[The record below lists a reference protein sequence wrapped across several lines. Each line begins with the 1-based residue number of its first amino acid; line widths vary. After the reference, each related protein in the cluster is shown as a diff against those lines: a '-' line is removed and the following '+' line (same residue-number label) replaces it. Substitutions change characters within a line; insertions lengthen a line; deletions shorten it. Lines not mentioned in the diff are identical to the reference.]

1 MGRFTPY
8 EKFEVVWRYRNEGIS
23 YRELAEEIGIDNS
36 VLRYWVKL
44 YEYHGD
50 RAFTFPYTNYSRAFK
65 LKVIQ
70 YIQETD
76 TSVRE
81 ASARFCVPDFSMVRR
96 WKKKWE
102 IGGSDALE
110 PSGKGHRDMSSH
122 KKRNTHKN
130 EQEKKAFETVEEEV
144 EYLRMENAY
153 LKKLNAL
160 VQEKE
165 SSQDKKKPK

>member
-8 EKFEVVWRYRNEGIS
+8 EKYEAVWRYMNEGIS
-23 YRELAEEIGIDNS
+23 YRALAEEIGIDNS

-44 YEYHGD
+44 YEFHGD
-50 RAFTFPYTNYSRAFK
+50 GAFTYPYTNYSRAFK
-65 LKVIQ
+65 LRVIQ

-81 ASARFCVPDFSMVRR
+81 ASARFRVPDFSMVRR
-96 WKKKWE
+96 WKKKWDT
-102 IGGSDALE
+102 GGIHALE
-110 PSGKGHRDMSSH
+110 PSGKGHVQMASH
-122 KKRNTHKN
+122 EKKNTN
-130 EQEKKAFETVEEEV
+130 EKSQEKDTVKAMQEEL

-153 LKKLNAL
+153 LKKLKAL

-165 SSQDKKKPK
+165 ASLNKKKPK